1 MKAEHVLLACLIVLV
16 VTLVISMIPSIAFF
30 LRLKRYEHD
39 VYLSLGS
46 PLMPMGG
53 KISHLRRSA
62 AILLFLKRKL
72 HHSLR
77 DERSSRL
84 GDIVVLTNR
93 ILLGIIAL
101 VCAVAGYIILF
112 VKP

>member
-1 MKAEHVLLACLIVLV
+1 MLLVCLIVVCIALV
-16 VTLVISMIPSIAFF
+16 VSAVASIAFL

-46 PLMPMGG
+46 PLKPMLG
-53 KISHLRRSA
+53 KLVHLHRSA
-62 AILLFLKRKL
+62 GVLLFLREKS
-72 HHSLR
+72 HYTLR

-84 GDIVVLTNR
+84 GDIAVLANR
-93 ILLGIIAL
+93 ILLGVIA
-101 VCAVAGYIILF
+101 VVSAISGYIILF